1 MNEGRSYFPSTVT
14 ESLVD
19 KMRLNKARPI
29 SNYMQNEVIKSTGDV
44 TINNPN
50 QPVGGGLVFSNLQVN
65 GPTRQPPIVQTK
77 SRVMNKYENKRI
89 DAPVNEGLYN
99 WRSNETRSG
108 YKYNHI
114 QEQLEQRAK
123 NKVFN
128 KPMYNYQTQPNRI
141 DSKDKGTANGTYIPY
156 MFDNI
161 QIGGINQSFNN
172 PAIEQV
178 NRTSFKDNFEEGTIR
193 IIEDGDMGFG
203 SLMQQQM
210 KTNPLLHGQFSGNSL
225 LTGLRQSEQGNT
237 PYRIQTDR
245 SINYGTTYPDE
256 RMTRYSGERPYTTS
270 GDRQLAAR
278 NLATSQAN
286 QERRQLQSAAY
297 ASLEGIARAPRK
309 NVPNMSQGI
318 NDDYQDVSVIT
329 NNNSVY
335 NVDRA
340 GRNTDRAGRNTTRQS
355 DTEPMAREKYI
366 ARDSLVNRTVLLN
379 PRYGESKLG
388 NTQNELI
395 NPIYP
400 QGSFA
405 NRSDKIDRLT
415 MVQPQSRVNTQ
426 RIIEEVQRNTYEN
439 DTKRKIYEDDGPT
452 LFQQSKVDRTRVL
465 EDIDRTNMN
474 DISITERT
482 KQEYDKKPLQLV
494 SKIYEGFK
502 SFFGISPKQREDYER
517 RLQTDD
523 QRISDENAKHRYVA
537 NIGTT
542 SGHDA
547 MIHLDKNAKTAYWI
561 VENGRVKNAAEGFKD
576 PNTYKQQILETKPI
590 GILVSEKDIQSIALT
605 KNGDR
610 IKIIQKIVDEDGTK
624 YVSINVDRLEFE
636 KMLDHPIRIID
647 KNKQQQLASMKN
659 IQEDVCELSF
669 EEYIKVKKIIDE
681 LPGIMKLM
689 SDKPLTE
696 FHRELLDE
704 NKLPFLTNSRELAEE
719 TIMEQEFMNRRTQ
732 EGSTI
737 RTDYNTQQTNRLQQS
752 FVGERFYQSSSNNQ
766 QVNNGSGIRD
776 QTQPIVPALSKNKSK
791 IMSKFNSMM

>member
-29 SNYMQNEVIKSTGDV
+29 STYMQNEVIKSTGDV

-65 GPTRQPPIVQTK
+65 GPTRQRPIVQTK
-77 SRVMNKYENKRI
+77 SRIMNKYENKRF
-89 DAPVNEGLYN
+89 DVPVNEGLYD

-108 YKYNHI
+108 YKYNYI
-114 QEQLEQRAK
+114 QGQLDQRAK

-128 KPMYNYQTQPNRI
+128 KPMYNYQTQPNRV
-141 DSKDKGTANGTYIPY
+141 DSKDKGTAGGAYIPY
-156 MFDNI
+156 IFDNV
-161 QIGGINQSFNN
+161 QIGDVKQSFNN
-172 PAIEQV
+172 PSVEQV
-178 NRTSFKDNFEEGTIR
+178 EGAKFKNNFEEGTIQMGTMV
-193 IIEDGDMGFG
+193 EDGGMGFG

-210 KTNPLLHGQFSGNSL
+210 KTNPLLHGQFSGNSM
-225 LTGLRQSEQGNT
+225 LTGLKQSEQGNT

-245 SINYGTTYPDE
+245 SVNYGTTYPDE
-256 RMTRYSGERPYTTS
+256 RMTRYSGERQYTTS

-309 NVPNMSQGI
+309 NVPNMSQGV
-318 NDDYQDVSVIT
+318 NDDYQDVSIVTT
-329 NNNSVY
+329 NNSTY
-335 NVDRA
+335 EVDKA
-340 GRNTDRAGRNTTRQS
+340 GRKATRQV
-355 DTEPMAREKYI
+355 DKEAMAKEKYV

-426 RIIEEVQRNTYEN
+426 QVMEEVQRRTYEE

-452 LFQQSKVDRTRVL
+452 LFQQSKVDKTRVF
-465 EDIDRTNMN
+465 EDIDRTGLN
-474 DISITERT
+474 DTSITERA
-482 KQEYDKKPLQLV
+482 KQELDKKPLQLV
-494 SKIYEGFK
+494 SKVYEGFK

-523 QRISDENAKHRYVA
+523 QRISDENTKHRYVA
-537 NIGTT
+537 RVGTT
-542 SGHDA
+542 SGNDA
-547 MIHLDKNAKTAYWI
+547 MIHIDKNAKTAYWV
-561 VENGRVKNAAEGFKD
+561 VENGRIKNVSEGFKD
-576 PNTYKQQILETKPI
+576 PNTYKQQVLETKPI
-590 GILVSEKDIQSIALT
+590 GILVSEKDMQSIALT

-624 YVSINVDRLEFE
+624 YISINVDRVEFE
-636 KMLDHPIRIID
+636 KMLDHPVRVID

-659 IQEDVCELSF
+659 IQEDICELTF
-669 EEYIKVKKIIDE
+669 EEYIKVKKIVDE

-704 NKLPFLTNSRELAEE
+704 NKLPFLTNSRKLAEV

-732 EGSTI
+732 EGSTM
-737 RTDYNTQQTNRLQQS
+737 RTDYNAQQTDRLQQS
-752 FVGERFYQSSSNNQ
+752 FIGERFYQSSNNNQ

-776 QTQPIVPALSKNKSK
+776 QTQPIAPAVSKNKSK